1 MKVGDHVRISKYE
14 NIFGKVYILN
24 YPDKKFVVKKVKLTV
39 PWTYV
44 IEDLK
49 GEEIVGAFHKKELQK
64 KRKKMKKSLELKK

>member
-24 YPDKKFVVKKVKLTV
+24 YPDEKFVVKKVKLTV

-49 GEEIVGAFHKKELQK
+49 GEEIVGAFHEKELQK
-64 KRKKMKKSLELKK
+64 KKNK

>member
-64 KRKKMKKSLELKK
+64 KKKMKKSLELKK

>member
-14 NIFGKVYILN
+14 NIFGKGYILN
-24 YPDKKFVVKKVKLTV
+24 YPDEKFVVKKVKLTV

-64 KRKKMKKSLELKK
+64 KKKMKKSLELKK

>member
-24 YPDKKFVVKKVKLTV
+24 YPDEKFVVKKVKLTV

-64 KRKKMKKSLELKK
+64 KKKKMKKSLELKK